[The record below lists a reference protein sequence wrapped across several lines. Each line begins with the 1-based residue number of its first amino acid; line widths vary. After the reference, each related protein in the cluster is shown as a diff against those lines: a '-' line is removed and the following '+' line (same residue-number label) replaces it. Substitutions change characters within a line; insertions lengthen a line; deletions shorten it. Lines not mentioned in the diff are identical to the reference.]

1 MADRT
6 KNMTSPAPGRVVEIA
21 DQAWLVE
28 GCGGVGFPGG
38 PRPGNSFVLRDQ
50 DVAVLLYAD
59 GCPEKL
65 PRIMAILSR
74 LIERGASELVVLPA
88 GDWGAYPELGDG
100 YRKVR
105 MLMPGPVQAPQANP
119 LSPGRVEILDQES
132 LLECG
137 FGSLMCKGW
146 PVGRFWA
153 LPEATGPGLVSFYD
167 PQHKLMI
174 SGQATLETNPGAGCN
189 SLVECIEICR
199 RNLEMAEQGQIL
211 LASDRWRSSRH
222 WPHALAERG
231 LSPLSHPQMADAA
244 LGQKECEELYRG
256 WLNYFTALRDEILLA
271 HSRIGDAA
279 IREIAGELAK
289 SSDPN
294 LRFRMGLEEDPLAG
308 LESLVAGVM
317 QESRASR
324 RVEGGRVLFSPK
336 GKWKFAGGLDG
347 R

>member
-1 MADRT
+1 MAGLT

-38 PRPGNSFVLRDQ
+38 PRPGNSFVLCDQ
-50 DVAVLLYAD
+50 GVAVLLYAD
-59 GCPEKL
+59 RCPEKL
-65 PRIMAILSR
+65 SRITAILNR
-74 LIERGASELVVLPA
+74 LIERGASELLVLPV
-88 GDWGAYPELGDG
+88 GERGSHTELGDG

-105 MLMPGPVQAPQANP
+105 LLASGSGQAPQANLP
-119 LSPGRVEILDQES
+119 GPGRVEILNRNS
-132 LLECG
+132 LLE
-137 FGSLMCKGW
+137 FGSGSLKCKGW

-153 LPEATGPGLVSFYD
+153 LPESAGPGLVSLYD
-167 PQHKLMI
+167 PQHRLMI
-174 SGQATLETNPGAGCN
+174 SGGATLETNPGAGCN
-189 SLVECIEICR
+189 SLAECIEVCR
-199 RNLEMAEQGQIL
+199 RNLEMTEQRQIL

-231 LSPLSHPQMADAA
+231 LSPLSRPQMADAA
-244 LGQKECEELYRG
+244 LGQKECLELYRG
-256 WLNYFTALRDEILLA
+256 WLNYFTALRDETLLA

-294 LRFRMGLEEDPLAG
+294 LRFKMGLEEDPLAG
-308 LESLVAGVM
+308 LEPLVAGVM

>member
-1 MADRT
+1 MAGRT
-6 KNMTSPAPGRVVEIA
+6 KNTTSPAPGRVVEIV

-28 GCGGVGFPGG
+28 GRGGLGFPGG
-38 PRPGNSFVLRDQ
+38 PQSGNSFVLRDQ

-59 GCPEKL
+59 GRPEKI
-65 PRIMAILSR
+65 PRIMAILNR
-74 LIERGASELVVLPA
+74 LIERGASELIVLPA
-88 GDWGAYPELGDG
+88 GDWGAHPESGAG
-100 YRKVR
+100 FRKVR
-105 MLMPGPVQAPQANP
+105 VLVPGPGQASQANP
-119 LSPGRVEILDQES
+119 PGPGRLEILDQES

-137 FGSLMCKGW
+137 FGGLRCKGW

-153 LPEATGPGLVSFYD
+153 LPEANGPGLVSLYD

-174 SGQATLETNPGAGCN
+174 SGEATLETNPGAGRN
-189 SLVECIEICR
+189 SPAKCIEVCR
-199 RNLEMAEQGQIL
+199 RNFEMAGQGLIL

-222 WPHALAERG
+222 WPHALAERR
-231 LSPLSHPQMADAA
+231 LSPLSRPQMADAA
-244 LGQKECEELYRG
+244 LGQEECEELYRG
-256 WLNYFTALRDEILLA
+256 WLNYFTALKDETLLA
-271 HSRIGDAA
+271 HSRIGDATL
-279 IREIAGELAK
+279 EDIAEEMTK

-294 LRFRMGLEEDPLAG
+294 VRFRMGLEEDPLAG
-308 LESLVAGVM
+308 LESLVVGVM